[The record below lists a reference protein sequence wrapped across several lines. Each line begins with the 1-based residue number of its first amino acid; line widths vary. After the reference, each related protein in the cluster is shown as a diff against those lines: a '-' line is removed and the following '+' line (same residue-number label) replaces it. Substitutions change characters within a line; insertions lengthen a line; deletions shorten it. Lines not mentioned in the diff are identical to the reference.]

1 MGNIYRPPRD
11 LNVNYKQF
19 IDEFSLLL
27 STFDQN
33 NLEVII
39 AGDFNIN
46 LLKINQKEIFSEFF
60 YSLTRHSFFPK
71 ITLLTRFSNLN
82 GTLIDNFICKISQA
96 TLNSTSGIL
105 IKQFSDHQPYFIFID
120 ATPLNKC
127 PPKFVKNTFTK

>member
-33 NLEVII
+33 NSKVII

-46 LLKINQKEIFSEFF
+46 LLKIKQKEIFSEF
-60 YSLTRHSFFPK
+60 LTP
-71 ITLLTRFSNLN
+71 
-82 GTLIDNFICKISQA
+82 
-96 TLNSTSGIL
+96 
-105 IKQFSDHQPYFIFID
+105 
-120 ATPLNKC
+120 
-127 PPKFVKNTFTK
+127 